1 MLYLFI
7 VFGKNYLIVHFIVTN
22 FNSYIPHFVGR
33 CGPIFTEVMANTW
46 FFKKSVYLLKSC
58 SKSYEILGET
68 SSSQAKSF
76 GQVTILATE
85 GFSSYKNSNFGPFLV
100 KKKFLEKIKN
110 FNFFFFKIQFY
121 ILFLCTLGFSGEYVA
136 SSPKRERNFEAKI
149 RC

>member
-1 MLYLFI
+1 M
-7 VFGKNYLIVHFIVTN
+7 VRN
-22 FNSYIPHFVGR
+22 FNSYIPYFVGR

-76 GQVTILATE
+76 GQVAILATE

-100 KKKFLEKIKN
+100 KKFFLEKIKN
-110 FNFFFFKIQFY
+110 FNFFSSKFNFTFCFY
-121 ILFLCTLGFSGEYVA
+121 ALKGFQGNMWHHLR
-136 SSPKRERNFEAKI
+136 KGREISKQK
-149 RC
+149 